1 MKMMNFKNRAINQTS
16 IIQFLDYFEQLYL
29 QYDRKIKVSISV
41 ALIVESCEMNCKM
54 KCALL
59 HKNDFR
65 SPRFFGSF
73 VELDRPRLH
82 SLLL

>member
-16 IIQFLDYFEQLYL
+16 IIQFLDYFELLYL

-41 ALIVESCEMNCKM
+41 ALIVESCEMKR
-54 KCALL
+54 ALL